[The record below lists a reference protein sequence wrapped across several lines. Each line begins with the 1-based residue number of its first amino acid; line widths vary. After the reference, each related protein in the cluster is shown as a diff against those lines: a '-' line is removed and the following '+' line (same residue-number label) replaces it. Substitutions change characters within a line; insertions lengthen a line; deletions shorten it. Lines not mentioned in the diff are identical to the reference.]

1 MAAEV
6 EGAGGDGWGHV
17 GTRLWVGNLPVGSV
31 WQDLKGVMEQ
41 VGPVRRADVYHG
53 YGIVEFE
60 SRDSAIEAIKTLN
73 NADFQG
79 SRMFIREDR
88 RMGGGGGGGA
98 PRERGGDAGGY
109 GGPRRERAPYRS
121 YDRDGEGD
129 SSSRGAPRAGG
140 SGGDSSRG
148 RGGVALFVGNLP
160 YSTRWQDLK
169 DHFAPYGSVTH
180 ADILMGPDGRSKGC
194 GIVKFISEQDAQNA
208 IGMSSP
214 NRDRDRIIIIR
225 RDMVNSLCV
234 DALNGT
240 MMGERAM
247 SVRLDRYAR

>member
-88 RMGGGGGGGA
+88 RMGGGGGGGGA
-98 PRERGGDAGGY
+98 PRERMGGDGGAGY
-109 GGPRRERAPYRS
+109 GGAPRRERAPYRS

-129 SSSRGAPRAGG
+129 GSSRAPPRAGG
-140 SGGDSSRG
+140 SGGDSRG

-160 YSTRWQDLK
+160 YSTKWQDLK

-208 IGMSSP
+208 IGMSP
-214 NRDRDRIIIIR
+214 HNRDRIIIVIIIG
-225 RDMVNSLCV
+225 M
-234 DALNGT
+234 
-240 MMGERAM
+240 
-247 SVRLDRYAR
+247 